1 MATGKCWN
9 CGAAFGK
16 TAKCCKNCG
25 EKLIKRDSADT
36 GVEVLT
42 DAALDEIEK
51 SPCDSSEPVS
61 EAPNPETLS
70 GAHGDL
76 FDNAAVS
83 PPPETPKA
91 DGVSIT
97 VRNGLAAGRTLRIP
111 EGAALVVGTGADAD
125 LTLHDERVSRRH
137 VALRVDGGRLFAE
150 DLGSTN
156 GTFVAVTT
164 PRELYP
170 DDVLV
175 LGGTLLQV
183 GKE

>member
-1 MATGKCWN
+1 MATGKCPQ
-9 CGAAFGK
+9 CGASFGK
-16 TAKCCKNCG
+16 GAKFCKRCG
-25 EKLIKRDSADT
+25 EKLLADDAAGG
-36 GVEVLT
+36 GVDVLT

-51 SPCDSSEPVS
+51 SPCEPREPVS
-61 EAPNPETLS
+61 EAPNPPS
-70 GAHGDL
+70 DMHGDL
-76 FDNAAVS
+76 FEDAMVS
-83 PPPETPKA
+83 PPETPRG
-91 DGVSIT
+91 GVTIT

-111 EGAALVVGTGADAD
+111 DGARLVVGAGADAD
-125 LTLHDERVSRRH
+125 LTLNDERVSRRH
-137 VALRVDGGRLFAE
+137 LALCVDGGKLLAE

-156 GTFVAVTT
+156 GTFLAVTT